1 MFQKDNFSALKLL
14 QNAGVAA
21 PKLLQSDIFSAPKF
35 AANPKLTGPPLKAAL
50 VRPSSLC
57 SIYDCGVKPSWE
69 ACCQYVC
76 TYRHHR
82 WSNMRSRAHGLVA
95 EFRFLAWLDLIRQII
110 VPILCDPIDNTVA
123 KGCIRWKAHVCTL
136 VLFLFHVSAW
146 QVVWCTFLNPHQ
158 QNYSGAFCWTFDRM
172 WLGHRYPSL
181 LVMRCWAIV

>member
-1 MFQKDNFSALKLL
+1 MFQKENFSAPKLL

-21 PKLLQSDIFSAPKF
+21 PKLLQSDIFSAPKI
-35 AANPKLTGPPLKAAL
+35 AANPKLAGPPLKAAL

-57 SIYDCGVKPSWE
+57 SIHGCGVKPSWE

-82 WSNMRSRAHGLVA
+82 WSSMRSRARASLVA
-95 EFRFLAWLDLIRQII
+95 AVAETI

-123 KGCIRWKAHVCTL
+123 NSCIRWKAHLCTL

-158 QNYSGAFCWTFDRM
+158 QNYSGAFCWTFGRM